1 MSPKGQFCPGCGA
14 PRTPG
19 KRFCGTC
26 GARFESDMPESS
38 DSTAK
43 EVMDTAVSTVH
54 TVERAVEVAQEAA
67 NLAGQVSRFEI
78 GPPAEWKVVVG
89 DALPAV
95 GETVVGRASE
105 AVVDRAVGAVT
116 VGVKEAVTSGVQE
129 AIQGV
134 AGPAGGIPAPD
145 APRCP
150 ACGKETIPGKRFC
163 GTCGAALS
171 PAPFPDVKPAFCQ
184 SCGDPIG
191 PNEKFCGACG
201 APTR

>member
-19 KRFCGTC
+19 ERFCGTS
-26 GARFESDMPESS
+26 GARFESDIPASS
-38 DSTAK
+38 ETTAN
-43 EVMDTAVSTVH
+43 ELMDTAVSTEH
-54 TVERAVEVAQEAA
+54 TVERAVTVAQEAA

-89 DALPAV
+89 DALPAG
-95 GETVVGRASE
+95 GETVVERASE
-105 AVVDRAVGAVT
+105 AVVDRAVNAVT
-116 VGVKEAVTSGVQE
+116 AEVKEAVTSGVQQ
-129 AIQGV
+129 AVQGV
-134 AGPAGGIPAPD
+134 AGPVGGIPVSD

-163 GTCGAALS
+163 GTCGAPLS
-171 PAPFPDVKPAFCQ
+171 PVPSPGVKPAFCQ

>member
-26 GARFESDMPESS
+26 GARFESDIPASS
-38 DSTAK
+38 ESTAN

-54 TVERAVEVAQEAA
+54 TVERAVTVAQEAA

-89 DALPAV
+89 DALPAG
-95 GETVVGRASE
+95 GETVVERASE
-105 AVVDRAVGAVT
+105 AVVDRAVNAVT
-116 VGVKEAVTSGVQE
+116 AEVKEAVTSGVQQ
-129 AIQGV
+129 AVQGV
-134 AGPAGGIPAPD
+134 AGPVGGIPVSD

-163 GTCGAALS
+163 GTCGAPLS
-171 PAPFPDVKPAFCQ
+171 PVPSPGVKPAFCQ